1 MKKVLLLSA
10 AMLTMSLAASAQE
23 AVKADLNSRAAD
35 RMNAMVAPVSA
46 VACDVQ
52 YDAAAPKTSRRTI
65 ADGVSYGRPDGTF
78 YISGT
83 TTSGSKYMYLY
94 IPAGTPVTYKNYAT
108 NKADAKWYYGKD
120 EPQVE
125 GDENNDFTVIC
136 PKISRGYV
144 SYSYLI
150 PTMEVGDVRYKY
162 ADELT
167 PNSQALINGDSIM
180 EVAMHVNRMAGM
192 YYGFKDGA
200 VFGTGDRNVKVGDET
215 VACWRK
221 NIVEI
226 FKKPAA
232 PYCLYG
238 LYFPVVSYNDAYT
251 TDAKPVAT
259 DFIPK
264 GTTMHLQIIKLD
276 EKGMLT
282 DDVLA
287 DIPFTAED
295 VQDPDLIKAGI
306 GYASFQLA
314 RMTEDEFGT
323 PIPDPVL
330 INDPFAVIIDGF
342 DQPGVNFSLYMVDVM
357 ATERDYYD
365 NEGGEE
371 GTLCQYVRQDNREL
385 VNDTYYYC
393 QSYPASSEYARQY
406 NAAMYLNGMFD
417 VVNVDEEFKIM
428 TAPVEGGD
436 VYAELEG
443 TEGPEKYNLQYFTT
457 RPRLS
462 DWEGIEGSEN
472 YQFVDVPEW
481 LHIGDF
487 DDSNYED
494 YNVTIVKMTADA
506 LPSGIE
512 GRYAKIRITSDM
524 GADSGIIFVTQGTVD
539 LTGIKGV
546 KAIDNKVQNDVMYNM
561 AGQRVNNDF
570 KGLVIMNGQKMIM
583 K

>member
-1 MKKVLLLSA
+1 
-10 AMLTMSLAASAQE
+10 MLTMSLAASAQE

-35 RMNAMVAPVSA
+35 RMNASVAPVSA

-78 YISGT
+78 YLSGT
-83 TTSGSKYMYLY
+83 TTSGSKFMYLY

-108 NKADAKWYYGKD
+108 NKADAKWYYGTTELK
-120 EPQVE
+120 ELA
-125 GDENNDFTVIC
+125 GDENNDLTITW
-136 PKISRGYV
+136 PKIRRNRIVYDYV
-144 SYSYLI
+144 
-150 PTMEVGDVRYKY
+150 PTLEVGDVQYKY
-162 ADELT
+162 GDELT
-167 PNSQALINGDSIM
+167 PSSQALINGDSILD
-180 EVAMHVNRMAGM
+180 AMHVNRLAGM
-192 YYGFKDGA
+192 YYGFSDGA

-215 VACWRK
+215 IPCWRK

-238 LYFPVVSYNDAYT
+238 FYFPVVSYNDAYT
-251 TDAKPVAT
+251 DAAKPVAT
-259 DFIPK
+259 DFIPE
-264 GTTMHLQIIKLD
+264 GTTMHLKIIKLD

-295 VQDPDLIKAGI
+295 VQGTDLIKAGV
-306 GYASFQLA
+306 GYAYFELA

-330 INDPFAVIIDGF
+330 INDPFAVTIDDF
-342 DQPGVNFSLYMVDVM
+342 SQPGVNFSLYMVDVM
-357 ATERDYYD
+357 GTERDYYD

-371 GTLCQYVRQDNREL
+371 GTLCQYVRQDNGQL

-393 QSYPASSEYARQY
+393 QSYPASSPYARQY
-406 NAAMYLNGMFD
+406 NAAMYLTGMFD

-428 TAPVEGGD
+428 TAPVEGGE
-436 VYAELEG
+436 VYAEVEG
-443 TEGPEKYNLQYFTT
+443 TEGPDKYDLQYFTT

-462 DWEGIEGSEN
+462 DWEGIQGSEN

-487 DDSNYED
+487 DDSDYEN
-494 YNVTIVKMTADA
+494 YNVTTVKMTADP
-506 LPSGIE
+506 LPTGTE

-524 GADSGIIFVTQGTVD
+524 GADSGIIFVCQGNVD